1 MTPERFEI
9 AIEQAQL
16 DDLASRL
23 DRVRW
28 PGDFANDDWRYG
40 VAEPALRALVEHWR
54 HAFDWRAQEAAMNR
68 WPHYRVVV
76 DGIPLHFLRAHGHGP
91 SPIPIIL
98 THGWPWTFWD
108 FAKVIGPL
116 SDPAAYGGDPA
127 DAFEVIVP
135 SLPGFGFSSPLTRAG
150 VTYGR
155 VAELW
160 DRLMREV
167 LGFERYAAHGG
178 DWGAWVTAEIGH
190 RFADHVYGIH
200 ESIAGIPGCDY
211 AALRADDYAD
221 DEAGWFTH
229 VREMRGKIV
238 SHLTVHQRDPQTLA
252 YGLQDSPVGLLAWML
267 ERRRAWSDCDGDVF
281 RCFTRDELITTV
293 ALYWLTGTVAT
304 SLRFYAE
311 NVRHP
316 WRPSH
321 DRTPAI
327 EAATAF
333 AVFPKDVILV
343 PRRVA
348 EQHANVRRWT
358 VMPRGG
364 HFAAAEE
371 PALLIDDLRAFFRE
385 LRPAR

>member
-1 MTPERFEI
+1 M
-9 AIEQAQL
+9 
-16 DDLASRL
+16 
-23 DRVRW
+23 
-28 PGDFANDDWRYG
+28 
-40 VAEPALRALVEHWR
+40 
-54 HAFDWRAQEAAMNR
+54 
-68 WPHYRVVV
+68 
-76 DGIPLHFLRAHGHGP
+76 
-91 SPIPIIL
+91 
-98 THGWPWTFWD
+98 
-108 FAKVIGPL
+108 
-116 SDPAAYGGDPA
+116 
-127 DAFEVIVP
+127 IVP

-160 DRLMREV
+160 DRMMREV